1 MPIKR
6 LSYPAEDK
14 RPQGGDRG
22 VDHRVGEAHVHGTR
36 SKEFPYGDQ
45 LQVLDQITQEDI
57 TKMRREL
64 QDFDWSSISQHS
76 NITDALFGIMDEH
89 RYVIAPITASI
100 DENYVYTSEG
110 WKESSGRKLTKLSA
124 GSSEITV
131 TMPNADKPNEYSID
145 ISATNK
151 QILKSVANK
160 VDKVIGVTDNIML
173 FGDAGTLRDSGV
185 NLSSL
190 EKVSN
195 KSSSTTSDSEE
206 TYATSKAVKTVNDKL
221 DEAIARIGKLRG
233 AVYNA
238 FSSQGS
244 SYVLDSIEVKYGG
257 YSYKEGDKFGIVG
270 LVDAELTAHVDDAGV
285 VQSFE
290 VTNGGMFD
298 TDSAT
303 LGVYPKSPTTAIL
316 ADRIVQVE
324 NPVYSYKR
332 NTTLRDIEDP
342 QLGDTCYV
350 NSDELHEFAR
360 NLYTY
365 KAVNDVTNGWVF
377 TSCVSAMPMVKIM
390 RYAYTLIGTATL
402 TPLNEGDTMSLDS
415 TWLSPYSGY
424 GNMRLVLSRNGEEVL
439 EWRANDEPVVV
450 AASLALAAGNSLRI
464 YSAVEDELLT
474 EAQITVTMDDD
485 GTRIMQ
491 FRALPTDTE

>member
-22 VDHRVGEAHVHGTR
+22 VDQRVGEAHIHGNW
-36 SKEFPYGDQ
+36 SKEFPHGDQ
-45 LQVLDQITQEDI
+45 LQILDQITQQDI
-57 TKMRREL
+57 TNMRREL
-64 QDFDWSSISQHS
+64 EDFDWNSISEHS
-76 NITDALFGIMDEH
+76 NITKALFGLMDDH
-89 RYVIAPITASI
+89 KYVIAPITASI
-100 DENYVYTSEG
+100 EENYVYTSEG
-110 WKESSGRKLTKLSA
+110 WKEASGRRLTKLSA
-124 GSSEITV
+124 ASSEITV
-131 TMPNADKPNEYSID
+131 TVPNADKPNEYTID
-145 ISATNK
+145 ISAANK
-151 QILKSVANK
+151 QTLRSVANK
-160 VDKVIGVTDNIML
+160 VDKVVGVTDNIML

-206 TYATSKAVKTVNDKL
+206 TYATSKAIKTVNDKL

-270 LVDAELTAHVDDAGV
+270 LVDAELTAHVNDAGV

-298 TDSAT
+298 TDSGT
-303 LGVYPKSPTTAIL
+303 LGVYPKSPTTTIL

-332 NTTLRDIEDP
+332 NTTLRDIENP

-365 KAVNDVTNGWVF
+365 KAVNAVTNGWVF
-377 TSCVSAMPMVKIM
+377 TSCVSAMPMVKVM

-402 TPLNEGDTMSLDS
+402 TPLIKGITTSLDS

-424 GNMRLVLSRNGEEVL
+424 GNMRLVLVRNGQEVL

-450 AASLALAAGNSLRI
+450 SEILALALGNSLRI
-464 YSAVEDELLT
+464 YSAVNNELIT
-474 EAQITVTMDDD
+474 EAQITITMDDD
-485 GTRIMQ
+485 GTYIMQ
-491 FRALPTDTE
+491 FRAVPTAPE